1 MKKFYCIGDSITNG
15 ARNEF
20 YRNYTLELNNLLKKK
35 NYFFL
40 NESINGQTT
49 SEIVQRLIEI
59 VFKEDLHGVIFIG
72 GTNDTKVPIPI
83 NIFKKNLEIVIKICK
98 SKKIKLYLATLPK
111 IYSGLPMYSKD
122 SGNIFI
128 RNYNKIIKILSKK
141 NKIPFANLYK
151 MSEKLFSD
159 GIHTNNTGCEYMAR
173 KFKKLIDRNEI

>member
-59 VFKEDLHGVIFIG
+59 VFKEEVDGIIFIG
-72 GTNDTKVPIPI
+72 GTNDTKIPIPS
-83 NIFKKNLEIVIKICK
+83 NIFKKNLEIIFKICE

-111 IYSGLPMYSKD
+111 IYSGLPAYSTI
-122 SGNIFI
+122 SGNKFI
-128 RNYNKIIKILSKK
+128 RNYNRIIKKFSKK
-141 NKIPFANLYK
+141 KKIPFAPLHQ
-151 MSEKLFSD
+151 MSKKLFCD
-159 GIHTNNTGCEYMAR
+159 GIHTNNKGCEFIAQ
-173 KFKKLIDRNEI
+173 KFKILIDQDEI